1 MNQKTLLALTLG
13 TFTLIGCGSDDDEL
27 AQPTPA
33 PAVKKMVVDALVTKT
48 SKNAQTTTTT
58 DSIYQFI

>member
-1 MNQKTLLALTLG
+1 MNQKTLLALALG
-13 TFTLIGCGSDDDEL
+13 TFTLIGCGSDDEL

-48 SKNAQTTTTT
+48 TKNAQTTTTT